1 MNTRSLTGLSLIVG
15 PILTV
20 LCWII
25 FYGTTSWNPTESTAN
40 IANMGAEADMAK
52 ILLTLATVGTL
63 LSVIGVAGLKHI
75 MSDGA
80 GNHFAL
86 AGLLVFTLGVAIG
99 TGESALILGSADA
112 FNAGEGAAAESLYF
126 ASQAIGSMGWS
137 ILFLGFG
144 IIGYAILVQKNFN
157 PIIAI
162 LTIVI
167 GVFGFFMAAFSYD
180 SEILAIGYVGHALLF
195 AVIGACILRSS
206 D

>member
-40 IANMGAEADMAK
+40 IANMGAEADMAR

-63 LSVIGVAGLKHI
+63 LSVIGVAGLKRI

-126 ASQAIGSMGWS
+126 ASQAIGSMGWTDGEGGGLRAGTES
-137 ILFLGFG
+137 SKAGVARLLCSKNC
-144 IIGYAILVQKNFN
+144 QK
-157 PIIAI
+157 
-162 LTIVI
+162 T
-167 GVFGFFMAAFSYD
+167 SYK
-180 SEILAIGYVGHALLF
+180 GLL
-195 AVIGACILRSS
+195 
-206 D
+206 